1 MRMQQRQPAARSFRH
16 SATGAVLL
24 AGWVAGTVDIGA
36 AALIFTVHP
45 AIIMQA
51 IASGVLGRA
60 AFLGG
65 AASAALGLLL
75 QWLMSWIIA
84 AAYVAAARQWP
95 SLGRHWIRCGLLYGV
110 VVFGVMNYVVVPLSA
125 AYPRHAFTLR
135 TFVESLLAMLLFGVL
150 VAFFAR
156 RTWLTAATEQ

>member
-1 MRMQQRQPAARSFRH
+1 MRTQQRRPVARSFRH
-16 SATGAVLL
+16 SPIGAALL

-36 AALIFTVHP
+36 AAVIFAVHP
-45 AIIMQA
+45 AVIMQA

-60 AFLGG
+60 AYFGG
-65 AASAALGLLL
+65 AASATAGLLL

-84 AAYVAAARQWP
+84 AVYVAAARPWP
-95 SLGRHWIRCGLLYGV
+95 SLGQHWTRCGLLYGV

-125 AYPRHAFTLR
+125 AYPRHPFTPR
-135 TFVESLLAMLLFGVL
+135 TLLESLLAMLLFGVL

-156 RTWLTAATEQ
+156 RTWLRPAAEQ